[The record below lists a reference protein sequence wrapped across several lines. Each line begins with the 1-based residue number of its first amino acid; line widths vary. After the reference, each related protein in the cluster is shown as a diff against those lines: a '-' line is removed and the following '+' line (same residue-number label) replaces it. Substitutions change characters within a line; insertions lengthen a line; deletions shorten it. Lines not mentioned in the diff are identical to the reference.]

1 MTKKKS
7 SLWGKIFLGILF
19 GIVLFSTGY
28 IASEFIHTANASV
41 TNVEASED
49 VQLPEINVPE
59 VNEDIFD
66 VLDKYSTKERISP
79 GDHISEDEI
88 HVYKDHIYIDI
99 NDASWGTFLDTNS
112 MDPVLDYGHNS
123 IEIKPESF
131 KDIRI
136 GDIIVYEHEEHGFII
151 HRVVATGFDNEGW
164 YCTAKGD
171 NNYVEDPWKI
181 RFNQIEGIVVGIFY

>member
-1 MTKKKS
+1 MTKKTM
-7 SLWGKIFLGILF
+7 WGKLIFGALFAVAIFTLGF
-19 GIVLFSTGY
+19 AVGNF
-28 IASEFIHTANASV
+28 ENPIHEKSV
-41 TNVEASED
+41 D

-59 VNEDIFD
+59 VEESIFD
-66 VLDKYSTKERISP
+66 VFDSYATKERISP
-79 GDHISEDEI
+79 GDHISEDSI

-99 NDASWGTFLDTNS
+99 KDAGWGTFLDTNS

-131 KDIRI
+131 RDIGI
-136 GDIIVYEHEEHGFII
+136 GDIIVYEHENGYII

-171 NNYVEDPWKI
+171 NNYSEDPWKI